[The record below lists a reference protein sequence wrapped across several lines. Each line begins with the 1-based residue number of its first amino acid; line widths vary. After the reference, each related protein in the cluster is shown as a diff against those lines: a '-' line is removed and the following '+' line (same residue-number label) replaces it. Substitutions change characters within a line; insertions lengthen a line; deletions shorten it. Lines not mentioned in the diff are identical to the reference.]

1 MKQTE
6 SNNYSIL
13 ISLAALFIIIYAL
26 QAAAA
31 LIIPFLLAIFLAL
44 ITLRPLFWL
53 QSKMV

>member
-6 SNNYSIL
+6 SNNPSIL

-31 LIIPFLLAIFLAL
+31 LIIPFLFI
-44 ITLRPLFWL
+44 RL
-53 QSKMV
+53 QLNATP